1 MLLGRVVVRAK
12 KRLTAFALWRLR
24 ALVGV
29 YQSVG
34 HILFPAVVAIAT
46 SCFPGV
52 LCAQFTDPR
61 TYTPGP
67 VGVNDLEFDY
77 TYARQNASIDTSL
90 VVGSE
95 NLELNKGDLSY
106 THNFGLLGHFAWV
119 NATVPYASL
128 SGYVAE
134 SNISGSSTGLG
145 DSSFELAGLLRGGEA
160 LSAAELARHERTTS
174 VGVSLTVSVPTGEY
188 NPDKVLNLGTNRWSF
203 KPEVGIAYPFG
214 PEQKWEV
221 DGYVNALF
229 FTDNTAYRG
238 IEVLR
243 QEPLPGLEAHISY
256 TFTPSF
262 WASLDTRYA
271 FRGQTSVDGVAQNN
285 SQENLIVGTEAHWL
299 PDSHNSVGLV
309 LAKALVHTNA
319 PNYTGVV
326 VKYAYSWGKD

>member
-1 MLLGRVVVRAK
+1 MVDAQGPGMWCRLL
-12 KRLTAFALWRLR
+12 
-24 ALVGV
+24 
-29 YQSVG
+29 S
-34 HILFPAVVAIAT
+34 VAIALT
-46 SCFPGV
+46 LAMRLFLAIAAIAISSFPRP
-52 LCAQFTDPR
+52 LCGQFTDPR

-67 VGVNDLEFDY
+67 VDVNDLEFDY
-77 TYARQNASIDTSL
+77 THARQNASIDTSL

-106 THNFGLLGHFAWV
+106 THNFGLLGHFAWA

-128 SGYVAE
+128 SGYISE
-134 SNISGSSTGLG
+134 SNISGSSTGFG

-188 NPDKVLNLGTNRWSF
+188 NPDKVLNLGTHRWSF

>member
-1 MLLGRVVVRAK
+1 V
-12 KRLTAFALWRLR
+12 
-24 ALVGV
+24 
-29 YQSVG
+29 
-34 HILFPAVVAIAT
+34 
-46 SCFPGV
+46 
-52 LCAQFTDPR
+52 D
-61 TYTPGP
+61 
-67 VGVNDLEFDY
+67 VNNLEFDY

-221 DGYVNALF
+221 DGYISALF
-229 FTDNTAYRG
+229 FTDNTAYRR

-271 FRGQTSVDGVAQNN
+271 FRGQTSIDGLAQNN
-285 SQENLIVGTEAHWL
+285 SQANFIIGSEAHWL
-299 PDSHNSVGLV
+299 PDSHNSIGLV
-309 LAKALVHTNA
+309 FAKALVHTNA